1 MDKTIDIAGQKVLV
15 RKTLGTELRYK
26 RQFLREFSTDLR
38 AILALRAK
46 LTPEAS
52 KEEKAAAVLSA
63 ETEWMYDI
71 LYIMAQQADPTITDE
86 LDWLDQFD
94 SVNIWFIFDQIMPL
108 LIGESKVSP
117 KNG

>member
-1 MDKTIDIAGQKVLV
+1 MDRTIEIAGRKVLL
-15 RKTLGTELRYK
+15 RKTFGTELRYK
-26 RQFLREFSTDLR
+26 WQFGREFSTDLR

-46 LTPEAS
+46 LTPETS

-71 LYIMAQQADPTITDE
+71 LYIMAQQADPEIRDE
-86 LDWLDQFD
+86 LEWLDTFD
-94 SVNIWFIFDQIMPL
+94 SVNIWLVFDQIMPL
-108 LIGESKVSP
+108 LIAESKVSP

>member
-1 MDKTIDIAGQKVLV
+1 MDRTIEIAGRKVLV
-15 RKTLGTELRYK
+15 RKTFGTELRYK
-26 RQFLREFSTDLR
+26 RQFGREFSSDLR

-46 LTPEAS
+46 LTPETS

-71 LYIMAQQADPTITDE
+71 LFIMAQQADPAITDE
-86 LDWLDQFD
+86 LDWLDTFD
-94 SVNIWFIFDQIMPL
+94 SGNIWLVFDQIMPL
-108 LIGESKVSP
+108 LIAESKVSP